1 MSQVYRFDVLGVP
14 SPQGSKVAF
23 KDRAGNAR
31 MKEDSSGGL
40 KLWRSA
46 VADVARVQR
55 GDRPVLD
62 GPLYVSIDFRFPMPK
77 SRPASVRAA
86 GMAWKAAKPDI
97 DKIVRATY
105 DAMKHGGMI
114 ADDSLIVLDHH
125 RKVEVWQQWTGATI
139 TVHTL
144 PAVPTP

>member
-1 MSQVYRFDVLGVP
+1 MSQVYRFDVHGIP

-23 KDRAGNAR
+23 NDRAGNAR

-46 VADVARVQR
+46 VADVARAQR
-55 GDRPVLD
+55 GAQPALD
-62 GPLYVSIDFRFPMPK
+62 EPLYVSIEFRFPMPK
-77 SRPASVRAA
+77 SRPAAVRAA
-86 GMAWKAAKPDI
+86 GIAWKANKPDI
-97 DKIVRATY
+97 DKTTRATY
-105 DAMKHGGMI
+105 DALVHAGLI

-139 TVHTL
+139 AVHRL
-144 PAVPTP
+144 PAVPL